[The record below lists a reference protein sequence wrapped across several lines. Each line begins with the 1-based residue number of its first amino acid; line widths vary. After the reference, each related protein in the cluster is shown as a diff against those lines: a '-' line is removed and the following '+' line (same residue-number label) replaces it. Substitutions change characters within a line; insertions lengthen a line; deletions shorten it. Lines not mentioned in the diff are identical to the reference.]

1 MYKVVYLPQA
11 RRELEEAVM
20 YIASELYAPD
30 SAAALLDEIDH
41 AVQQL
46 KEMPY
51 RHGLYPSLYALKNE
65 VRFFPIKNAG
75 HRRAAGHRGRRRVVV
90 FQTAP
95 TQEWATQ

>member
-65 VRFFPIKNAG
+65 VRFFPIKNYNVFYIVDETRQTVEIR
-75 HRRAAGHRGRRRVVV
+75 HILYQRRNS
-90 FQTAP
+90 T
-95 TQEWATQ
+95 TL

>member
-46 KEMPY
+46 
-51 RHGLYPSLYALKNE
+51 
-65 VRFFPIKNAG
+65 
-75 HRRAAGHRGRRRVVV
+75 
-90 FQTAP
+90 
-95 TQEWATQ
+95 